1 MMIDTLRLARRLMQD
16 AKMDQRTAETLA
28 DALNAELRE
37 SAVTKQDLSEAT
49 SRLETVIANS
59 RNQIVLWVA
68 ALLVGA
74 VGLNHL
80 WK

>member
-1 MMIDTLRLARRLMQD
+1 MIDTLRLARRLMAD

-28 DALNAELRE
+28 DALNTELRE
-37 SAVTKQDLSEAT
+37 SAVTKQDLSEAEAHIMT
-49 SRLETVIANS
+49 AIANS
-59 RNQIVLWVA
+59 RNQMVVWVA
-68 ALLVGA
+68 ALLCGA